1 LEITINP
8 KKLSG
13 KVMVPPSKSVS
24 HRAIICASLAK
35 GKSLVK
41 NIKYSQDIEAT
52 LDCMSAMGM
61 TYERY
66 EDSLTINGIDVFNS
80 NGILSMN
87 TRESGSTIRFLI
99 PMALLCSETVEVTGS
114 EKLMQ
119 RPLKP
124 YFDIFDTKGIKYS
137 YEGNKLKLSGKLTSG
152 TYEIAGDVS
161 SQFIS
166 GLLFALP
173 LVEGNSI
180 VKITTALESI
190 GYVDLTLDMLK
201 NFGIEII
208 NNDYKEFIIKGN
220 QSYKAMDCTVEGDY
234 SQAAFYEV
242 AKVLGNDIQCLGL
255 NENSSQGDKEILSI
269 VEKVKN
275 NGLNGIKIDVK
286 DIPDLVPILTV
297 LGTFCKGT
305 TEIYNA
311 ARVRIKESD
320 RLEST
325 TCELRKLGAK
335 ITELPD
341 SLIIEGTGKLK
352 GGVVDSW
359 NDHRIA
365 MALAIASTICEEPVT
380 ITCAESVNKSYPHFW
395 EHFKSIGGN
404 INE

>member
-1 LEITINP
+1 MEITINP

-35 GKSLVK
+35 GQSLVK

-61 TYERY
+61 TYERH
-66 EDSLTINGIDVFNS
+66 EDSLTINGIQAFNP
-80 NGILSMN
+80 NGLLNMN

-99 PMALLCSETVEVTGS
+99 PMALLCSETAEVTGS
-114 EKLMQ
+114 DKLMQ

-124 YFDIFDTKGIKYS
+124 YFDIFEAKDINYS
-137 YEGNKLKLSGKLTSG
+137 YEGSKLKLSGKLTSG
-152 TYEIAGDVS
+152 TYEITGDVS

-173 LVEGNSI
+173 LVDGDSI
-180 VKITTALESI
+180 IKITTALESK

-201 NFGIEII
+201 AFGIEII
-208 NNDYKEFIIKGN
+208 NNNYEEFIIKGA

-255 NENSSQGDKEILSI
+255 NENSSQGDKEILAI
-269 VEKVKN
+269 VEKVRN
-275 NGLNGIKIDVK
+275 NGLTGIKIDVK

-380 ITCAESVNKSYPHFW
+380 ITCAESVSKSYPHFW
-395 EHFKSIGGN
+395 EHFKSLGGS